1 MELTRVVEE
10 SGAERESQM
19 DMLTRSMTELA
30 ENVRTI
36 AQARVPHAQQEL
48 TEEIGR
54 NAVICQQAADKLTDL
69 ILNV

>member
-48 TEEIGR
+48 TKESGR
-54 NAVICQQAADKLTDL
+54 NPVICQQAADKLTNL